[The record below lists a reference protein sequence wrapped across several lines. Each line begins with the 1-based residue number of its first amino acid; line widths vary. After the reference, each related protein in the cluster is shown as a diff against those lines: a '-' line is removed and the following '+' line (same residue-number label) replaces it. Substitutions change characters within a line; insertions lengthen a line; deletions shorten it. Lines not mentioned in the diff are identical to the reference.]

1 MFLTVIYIRRNL
13 VHSYTYGVFSGWRM
27 PNHNF
32 SSESNEPD
40 HLLIFSIN
48 IMNTIRN
55 NKRVSMLDVNS
66 PRKHFWSGFRPFYFC
81 RSIRKNSQMIWP
93 KVPESKLSLLASNLF
108 IYCVI
113 GPTTVDV
120 VGEFEEIILD
130 KTLPE
135 RGNGKNMVQ
144 LEKLPLLCQ
153 KTILSI
159 FFAFLILMKFKRIAL
174 H

>member
-1 MFLTVIYIRRNL
+1 MIR
-13 VHSYTYGVFSGWRM
+13 
-27 PNHNF
+27 
-32 SSESNEPD
+32 
-40 HLLIFSIN
+40 
-48 IMNTIRN
+48 
-55 NKRVSMLDVNS
+55 
-66 PRKHFWSGFRPFYFC
+66 
-81 RSIRKNSQMIWP
+81 P

-130 KTLPE
+130 MTLPE
-135 RGNGKNMVQ
+135 RGNGKNMVL

>member
-1 MFLTVIYIRRNL
+1 
-13 VHSYTYGVFSGWRM
+13 
-27 PNHNF
+27 
-32 SSESNEPD
+32 
-40 HLLIFSIN
+40 
-48 IMNTIRN
+48 
-55 NKRVSMLDVNS
+55 
-66 PRKHFWSGFRPFYFC
+66 
-81 RSIRKNSQMIWP
+81 MIWP

-135 RGNGKNMVQ
+135 RGIGKNMVQ
-144 LEKLPLLCQ
+144 LEKLPPLCQ

>member
-1 MFLTVIYIRRNL
+1 MIR
-13 VHSYTYGVFSGWRM
+13 
-27 PNHNF
+27 
-32 SSESNEPD
+32 
-40 HLLIFSIN
+40 
-48 IMNTIRN
+48 
-55 NKRVSMLDVNS
+55 
-66 PRKHFWSGFRPFYFC
+66 
-81 RSIRKNSQMIWP
+81 P

-144 LEKLPLLCQ
+144 LEKRPLALSKDYFVDFFRFPNIDEVQ
-153 KTILSI
+153 KNCASLTFI
-159 FFAFLILMKFKRIAL
+159 
-174 H
+174 

>member
-1 MFLTVIYIRRNL
+1 MIR
-13 VHSYTYGVFSGWRM
+13 TQ
-27 PNHNF
+27 
-32 SSESNEPD
+32 SSP
-40 HLLIFSIN
+40 
-48 IMNTIRN
+48 
-55 NKRVSMLDVNS
+55 
-66 PRKHFWSGFRPFYFC
+66 
-81 RSIRKNSQMIWP
+81 
-93 KVPESKLSLLASNLF
+93 SKLGLLASNLF

-113 GPTTVDV
+113 GTTTTVDV

-144 LEKLPLLCQ
+144 LEKLPPLCQ

>member
-1 MFLTVIYIRRNL
+1 
-13 VHSYTYGVFSGWRM
+13 
-27 PNHNF
+27 
-32 SSESNEPD
+32 
-40 HLLIFSIN
+40 
-48 IMNTIRN
+48 
-55 NKRVSMLDVNS
+55 
-66 PRKHFWSGFRPFYFC
+66 
-81 RSIRKNSQMIWP
+81 MIWP

-113 GPTTVDV
+113 GPPTTVDV

-144 LEKLPLLCQ
+144 LEKLPPLCQ

>member
-1 MFLTVIYIRRNL
+1 
-13 VHSYTYGVFSGWRM
+13 
-27 PNHNF
+27 
-32 SSESNEPD
+32 
-40 HLLIFSIN
+40 
-48 IMNTIRN
+48 
-55 NKRVSMLDVNS
+55 
-66 PRKHFWSGFRPFYFC
+66 
-81 RSIRKNSQMIWP
+81 MIWP

-113 GPTTVDV
+113 GPTTVDI

-144 LEKLPLLCQ
+144 LEKLPPLCQ

>member
-1 MFLTVIYIRRNL
+1 
-13 VHSYTYGVFSGWRM
+13 
-27 PNHNF
+27 
-32 SSESNEPD
+32 
-40 HLLIFSIN
+40 
-48 IMNTIRN
+48 
-55 NKRVSMLDVNS
+55 
-66 PRKHFWSGFRPFYFC
+66 
-81 RSIRKNSQMIWP
+81 MIWP

-113 GPTTVDV
+113 GPTTVNV

-144 LEKLPLLCQ
+144 LD

>member
-1 MFLTVIYIRRNL
+1 
-13 VHSYTYGVFSGWRM
+13 
-27 PNHNF
+27 
-32 SSESNEPD
+32 
-40 HLLIFSIN
+40 
-48 IMNTIRN
+48 
-55 NKRVSMLDVNS
+55 
-66 PRKHFWSGFRPFYFC
+66 
-81 RSIRKNSQMIWP
+81 MIWP
-93 KVPESKLSLLASNLF
+93 KVPEIKLSLLASNLF

-113 GPTTVDV
+113 GTTTTVDV

-135 RGNGKNMVQ
+135 RGIGKNMVQ
-144 LEKLPLLCQ
+144 LEKLLALPLSVK

>member
-1 MFLTVIYIRRNL
+1 
-13 VHSYTYGVFSGWRM
+13 
-27 PNHNF
+27 
-32 SSESNEPD
+32 
-40 HLLIFSIN
+40 
-48 IMNTIRN
+48 
-55 NKRVSMLDVNS
+55 
-66 PRKHFWSGFRPFYFC
+66 
-81 RSIRKNSQMIWP
+81 MIWP

-108 IYCVI
+108 IYCII

-144 LEKLPLLCQ
+144 LEKLPPLCQ

>member
-1 MFLTVIYIRRNL
+1 MIR
-13 VHSYTYGVFSGWRM
+13 
-27 PNHNF
+27 
-32 SSESNEPD
+32 
-40 HLLIFSIN
+40 
-48 IMNTIRN
+48 
-55 NKRVSMLDVNS
+55 
-66 PRKHFWSGFRPFYFC
+66 
-81 RSIRKNSQMIWP
+81 P

-135 RGNGKNMVQ
+135 RGFGKNMVQ
-144 LEKLPLLCQ
+144 LEKLLALPLSVK

>member
-1 MFLTVIYIRRNL
+1 MIR
-13 VHSYTYGVFSGWRM
+13 SQ
-27 PNHNF
+27 
-32 SSESNEPD
+32 SSP
-40 HLLIFSIN
+40 
-48 IMNTIRN
+48 
-55 NKRVSMLDVNS
+55 
-66 PRKHFWSGFRPFYFC
+66 
-81 RSIRKNSQMIWP
+81 
-93 KVPESKLSLLASNLF
+93 SKLGLLASNLF

-135 RGNGKNMVQ
+135 RGFGKNMVQ
-144 LEKLPLLCQ
+144 LEKLLALPLSVK

>member
-1 MFLTVIYIRRNL
+1 MIR
-13 VHSYTYGVFSGWRM
+13 
-27 PNHNF
+27 
-32 SSESNEPD
+32 
-40 HLLIFSIN
+40 
-48 IMNTIRN
+48 
-55 NKRVSMLDVNS
+55 
-66 PRKHFWSGFRPFYFC
+66 
-81 RSIRKNSQMIWP
+81 P

-144 LEKLPLLCQ
+144 LEKLPPLCQ

>member
-1 MFLTVIYIRRNL
+1 
-13 VHSYTYGVFSGWRM
+13 
-27 PNHNF
+27 
-32 SSESNEPD
+32 
-40 HLLIFSIN
+40 
-48 IMNTIRN
+48 
-55 NKRVSMLDVNS
+55 
-66 PRKHFWSGFRPFYFC
+66 
-81 RSIRKNSQMIWP
+81 MIWP

>member
-1 MFLTVIYIRRNL
+1 
-13 VHSYTYGVFSGWRM
+13 
-27 PNHNF
+27 
-32 SSESNEPD
+32 
-40 HLLIFSIN
+40 
-48 IMNTIRN
+48 
-55 NKRVSMLDVNS
+55 
-66 PRKHFWSGFRPFYFC
+66 
-81 RSIRKNSQMIWP
+81 MIWP

-108 IYCVI
+108 IFCVI

-144 LEKLPLLCQ
+144 LEKLPPLCQ

>member
-1 MFLTVIYIRRNL
+1 
-13 VHSYTYGVFSGWRM
+13 
-27 PNHNF
+27 
-32 SSESNEPD
+32 
-40 HLLIFSIN
+40 
-48 IMNTIRN
+48 
-55 NKRVSMLDVNS
+55 
-66 PRKHFWSGFRPFYFC
+66 
-81 RSIRKNSQMIWP
+81 MIWP

-120 VGEFEEIILD
+120 VGEFKEIILD

>member
-1 MFLTVIYIRRNL
+1 
-13 VHSYTYGVFSGWRM
+13 
-27 PNHNF
+27 
-32 SSESNEPD
+32 
-40 HLLIFSIN
+40 
-48 IMNTIRN
+48 
-55 NKRVSMLDVNS
+55 
-66 PRKHFWSGFRPFYFC
+66 
-81 RSIRKNSQMIWP
+81 MIWP

-120 VGEFEEIILD
+120 VGEFKEIILD

-144 LEKLPLLCQ
+144 LEKLPPLLCQ

>member
-1 MFLTVIYIRRNL
+1 
-13 VHSYTYGVFSGWRM
+13 
-27 PNHNF
+27 
-32 SSESNEPD
+32 
-40 HLLIFSIN
+40 
-48 IMNTIRN
+48 
-55 NKRVSMLDVNS
+55 
-66 PRKHFWSGFRPFYFC
+66 
-81 RSIRKNSQMIWP
+81 MIWP

-144 LEKLPLLCQ
+144 LEKLPPLCQ

>member
-1 MFLTVIYIRRNL
+1 
-13 VHSYTYGVFSGWRM
+13 
-27 PNHNF
+27 
-32 SSESNEPD
+32 
-40 HLLIFSIN
+40 
-48 IMNTIRN
+48 
-55 NKRVSMLDVNS
+55 
-66 PRKHFWSGFRPFYFC
+66 
-81 RSIRKNSQMIWP
+81 MIWP

-144 LEKLPLLCQ
+144 LD